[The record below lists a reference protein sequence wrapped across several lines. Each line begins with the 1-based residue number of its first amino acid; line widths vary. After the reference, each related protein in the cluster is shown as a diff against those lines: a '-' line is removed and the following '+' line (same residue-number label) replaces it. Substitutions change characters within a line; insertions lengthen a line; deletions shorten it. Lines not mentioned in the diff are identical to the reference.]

1 MKRLVCITLTLFY
14 ITLFVSAQ
22 NKPGG
27 NNGNGNSPKGSITG
41 VVHDFKTDAPVE
53 FANVI
58 VCKNSDS
65 SMVTGGLTNAKGK
78 FNIENVPYGKYYVK
92 INFIGYGTKTISN
105 VTINDDNTFLNLHT
119 IMLETAATNLDA
131 VTISGQK
138 DQVEY
143 NLDKKVIN
151 VDKNLLTSGGTA
163 LDIMQTIPSVD
174 VDIEG
179 NVSLRGSSNVTI
191 FIDGRPSGLTSLDQ
205 MPASMIEKVE
215 IVTNP
220 SARYDPDGM
229 SGIINIVTKRK
240 KEAGYSAGIS
250 ANIGTGGK
258 YSGSLNLGYN
268 VNKFNIYTNLDGRM
282 FSMRSFSD
290 SYREVYEND
299 TTLYYKQI
307 SESQRK
313 GYFGN
318 IKLGADYFIN
328 SKNTLSVYGE
338 YNIRSFNPNDSTAYL
353 NYDYN
358 NNLSN
363 YYNRVNN
370 ISGSHGGYEL
380 GLDYKLTFNKKGR
393 ELTSSFFY
401 SNSPSEDQ
409 TNMTTSYYNTDMT
422 PSGQPAWVQRNT
434 STEKNVRFYGQVDY
448 VHPMDKWGRIE
459 AGYKWQYRSN
469 YEDFQSFYQD
479 SAGVLQFDSM
489 PSNIFYNTQQIHS
502 GYLIYANNISKFKFQ
517 LGLRMEDAITVSDQQ
532 TMDSTYKSDY
542 FNLFPTAHL
551 KYEFTDRHAIQISYS
566 RRVNRPRSGNLNPFI
581 DYSDP
586 MNLSAGNPYL
596 KPEFTN
602 SFELGHLISFKSTS
616 FNTTLFYRETNNM
629 ITRVLNVLD
638 SGMTFTS
645 YQNLDKG
652 SSFGLEFI
660 YTQGIFKWWK
670 INSNFS
676 LFGTKYYGTSD
687 IQGFNDIH
695 PSWTAK
701 INSSMTFWKSFD
713 VQLGFNYMS
722 STITVQSRGWG
733 PGGMGGSDAQGK
745 RLATYYFDIGLK
757 KDFFKNML
765 TLTLRLSDVFNTRK
779 SEVLTHATD
788 YYSDVKRWSDSRVLY
803 FGASFKIMK
812 GIKPKK
818 KSQRNQ
824 DENQEEYDY

>member
-1 MKRLVCITLTLFY
+1 MKRETFFTLTFL
-14 ITLFVSAQ
+14 IVTLFVAAQ
-22 NKPGG
+22 KNPASK
-27 NNGNGNSPKGSITG
+27 NGNGTVSKG
-41 VVHDFKTDAPVE
+41 VVTGIVHDKNTGAPVE

-65 SMVTGGLTNAKGK
+65 SMVNGALTTAKGR
-78 FNIENVPYGKYYVK
+78 FTIDNVPYGNYFIK
-92 INFIGYGTKTISN
+92 INFIGYGVKTISN
-105 VTINDDNTFLNLHT
+105 VNINDNNTFVNIHT
-119 IMLETAATNLDA
+119 VFLETTATNLDA
-131 VTISGQK
+131 VTITGQK

-179 NVSLRGSSNVTI
+179 NVSLRGSQNVTI

-205 MPASMIEKVE
+205 MPASMIDRVE

-240 KEAGYSAGIS
+240 KEAGYYGMIS
-250 ANIGTGGK
+250 ANVGTGGK
-258 YSGSLNLGYN
+258 YTGSLNFGYN
-268 VNKFNIYTNLDGRM
+268 VKKFNIYTNLDGRIFGM
-282 FSMRSFSD
+282 KSYTD
-290 SYREVYEND
+290 SYREVYQND
-299 TTLYYKQI
+299 STYYYKQL
-307 SESQRK
+307 SESKRQGK
-313 GYFGN
+313 FGN

-328 SKNTLSVYGE
+328 TKNTLSVYGE
-338 YNIRSFNPNDSTAYL
+338 YNIRHFNPDNFTD
-353 NYDYN
+353 
-358 NNLSN
+358 
-363 YYNRVNN
+363 YYNFDYDSLLTSYYTRQNN
-370 ISGSHGGYEL
+370 MAGSHGGYEL

-393 ELTSSFFY
+393 ELTASVFY
-401 SNSPSEDQ
+401 SNTPSDDQ
-409 TNMTTSYYNTDMT
+409 TNITTTYYNTDMT
-422 PSGQPAWVQRNT
+422 PGTDPAWVQRNI
-434 STEKNVRFYGQVDY
+434 SDEKNLRIYGQVDY
-448 VHPMDKWGRIE
+448 IHQMDKWGRIE
-459 AGYKWQYRSN
+459 GGYKYQYRSN
-469 YEDFQSFYQD
+469 YEDYQSFYQD
-479 SAGVLQFDSM
+479 SAGILQYDSM
-489 PSNIFYNTQQIHS
+489 PSNIFKNTQQLHS
-502 GYLIYANNISKFKFQ
+502 AYLIYANNIKKFKFQ
-517 LGLRMEDAITVSDQQ
+517 LGVRYEDAITVSDQQ
-532 TMDSTYKSDY
+532 TMDSTYRSDY
-542 FNLFPTAHL
+542 FNLFPTIHL

-581 DYSDP
+581 NYSDP

-602 SFELGHLISFKSTS
+602 SFELGHLVSFKETS

-670 INSNFS
+670 INANFS
-676 LFGTKYYGTSD
+676 LFGTKYYGESS
-687 IQGFNDIH
+687 IVGFNDIH
-695 PSWTAK
+695 PSWTTK

-713 VQLGFNYMS
+713 VQLGFNYNS
-722 STITVQSRGWG
+722 SQITAQSRGWG

-745 RLATYYFDIGLK
+745 RLANYNFDIGLK
-757 KDFFKNML
+757 KDFFKNTL
-765 TLTLRLSDVFNTRK
+765 TFTLRLSDVFNTRK
-779 SEVLTHATD
+779 SEVITYAAD
-788 YYSDVKRWSDSRVLY
+788 YYSDVDRWSDSRVLF
-803 FGASFKIMK
+803 FGVSYKFSK

-818 KSQRNQ
+818 KIQRQ
-824 DENQEEYDY
+824 DEYQEELDY

>member
-1 MKRLVCITLTLFY
+1 MKKLFLITLTLFFT
-14 ITLFVSAQ
+14 TLFVSAQ
-22 NKPGG
+22 EKPINK
-27 NNGNGNSPKGSITG
+27 NGNGNSPKGSIAG
-41 VVHDFKTDAPVE
+41 LVHDEKTGAPVE

-58 VCKNSDS
+58 VCRVKDS
-65 SMVTGGLTNAKGK
+65 SMATGGLTNAKGK
-78 FNIENVPYGKYYVK
+78 FLIENISYGKYFVR
-92 INFIGYGTKTISN
+92 INFIGYSAKLISDIVIDEN
-105 VTINDDNTFLNLHT
+105 NTFLNLHT
-119 IMLETAATNLDA
+119 INLQTTATNLDA
-131 VTISGQK
+131 VTITGEK

-179 NVSLRGSSNVTI
+179 NVSLRGSQNVTI

-240 KEAGYSAGIS
+240 KEAGYYGMIS
-250 ANIGTGGK
+250 ANVGTGGK
-258 YSGSLNLGYN
+258 YTGSLNFGYN
-268 VNKFNIYTNLDGRM
+268 VKKFNIYTNLDGRIFGM
-282 FSMRSFSD
+282 KSFTN
-290 SYREVYEND
+290 SYREVYQND
-299 TTLYYKQI
+299 STYYYKQL
-307 SESQRK
+307 SESKRQGK
-313 GYFGN
+313 FGN

-338 YNIRSFNPNDSTAYL
+338 YNIRRYNPNNFTD
-353 NYDYN
+353 
-358 NNLSN
+358 
-363 YYNRVNN
+363 YYNLDYDSLLTSYYSRQNN
-370 ISGSHGGYEL
+370 MTGSHGGYEL

-393 ELTSSFFY
+393 ELTSSVFY
-401 SNSPSEDQ
+401 SNTPSDDE
-409 TNMTTSYYNTDMT
+409 TNITTTYYNTDMT
-422 PSGQPAWVQRNT
+422 PSAEPAWMQRNI
-434 STEKNVRFYGQVDY
+434 SAEKNIRFYGQVDY
-448 VHPMDKWGRIE
+448 VHQMDKWGRIE
-459 AGYKWQYRSN
+459 TGYKYQNRSN
-469 YEDFQSFYQD
+469 YEDYQSFYQD
-479 SAGVLQFDSM
+479 SAGILQYDSM
-489 PSNIFYNTQQIHS
+489 PSNIFKNTQQLHS
-502 GYLIYANNISKFKFQ
+502 AYLIYANNINKFKFQ
-517 LGLRMEDAITVSDQQ
+517 LGIRYEDAITVSEQQ
-532 TMDSTYKSDY
+532 TMDSIYKSDY
-542 FNLFPTAHL
+542 FNLFPTVHL

-602 SFELGHLISFKSTS
+602 SFELGHLISFKETS

-629 ITRVLNVLD
+629 ITRVLNILD

-670 INSNFS
+670 INANFS
-676 LFGTKYYGTSD
+676 LFGTKYYGESS
-687 IQGFNDIH
+687 IEGFNDVH
-695 PSWTAK
+695 PSWTTK

-713 VQLGFNYMS
+713 VQLGFNYNS
-722 STITVQSRGWG
+722 SQITAQSRGWG

-745 RLATYYFDIGLK
+745 RLANYSFDIGLK
-757 KDFFKNML
+757 KDFFKNTL

-779 SEVLTHATD
+779 SEVITYATD
-788 YYSDVKRWSDSRVLY
+788 YYSDVNRWSDSRVLF
-803 FGASFKIMK
+803 FGVSYKFNK

-818 KSQRNQ
+818 KIQRQ
-824 DENQEEYDY
+824 DDKEEELDY